1 MVTSQTDK
9 KLKQQIEEA
18 TKGLIIDTGL
28 TNGTPANQI
37 NIDGKT
43 FNLDFPKPSSGG
55 GSPAVS
61 EDQIFRNEQGRPSG
75 ITVNG
80 KTFLGLNSNDVEK
93 ILSAEQKKLGGPLTQ
108 EFEKQ
113 SIAQQQQQQSQQLQG
128 QVGQFQQLPISNAP
142 LLDTGQAISQ
152 GIVGAIPR
160 ALSFAVTGAGIGL
173 TSGAVAGAGVA
184 SPITAPAGATIG
196 AVAGF
201 VSGLASSIISEFKSQ
216 RTDTINAQKR
226 VLSEGKQ
233 NLNDWATLA
242 ASDPANAAFYVNQYN
257 LQLSQISQAYRQM
270 KFDTQRDLAQF
281 EKAIPDLAEFEA
293 FYSIGGEKDAL
304 DLKMRFSLSNPS
316 TTEYNMLELVNRRLK
331 TE

>member
-1 MVTSQTDK
+1 MVTNTIDK
-9 KLKQQIEEA
+9 KLEKQIEEA
-18 TKGLIIDTGL
+18 TKGLIIDTGS
-28 TNGTPANQI
+28 TNETPANQI

-43 FNLDFPKPSSGG
+43 FTLDVPKPSSGG

-142 LLDTGQAISQ
+142 ILDTGQAISQ

-160 ALSFAVTGAGIGL
+160 ALSFAVTGAGVGL
-173 TSGAVAGAGVA
+173 TTGAVA
-184 SPITAPAGATIG
+184 APAGATIG

-226 VLSEGKQ
+226 VLDEGKQ

-242 ASDPANAAFYVNQYN
+242 ASDPANAAFYVNKYN

-293 FYSIGGEKDAL
+293 FYSIGGEMQVL
-304 DLKMRFSLSNPS
+304 NLKMKNALLSPNS
-316 TTEYNMLELVNRRLK
+316 QEYQMLELVNRRLK